1 MYKVSNISKKVVN
14 IVQKVTNIRQIVTNI
29 RQSVA
34 KSNKIYLYSICSD
47 TNVWCFHRIHNKNAT
62 LLQLTT
68 QKCGIYRQIVTNIRQ
83 IVANIV
89 QKVTIIVQKVINIVQ
104 KVINTVQNVTKIV
117 QLHLLLPVFKPVIL
131 ITAPHVGRGGF
142 ERIRAEYI
150 IKRHYVAESARR
162 VSGGGGGGRGL
173 EMYLKMRYK
182 LTMYLMYL
190 I

>member
-1 MYKVSNISKKVVN
+1 MAYTDK
-14 IVQKVTNIRQIVTNI
+14 
-29 RQSVA
+29 
-34 KSNKIYLYSICSD
+34 
-47 TNVWCFHRIHNKNAT
+47 
-62 LLQLTT
+62 
-68 QKCGIYRQIVTNIRQ
+68 IVTNIRQ

-89 QKVTIIVQKVINIVQ
+89 QKVTIIVQKVI
-104 KVINTVQNVTKIV
+104 KIV
-117 QLHLLLPVFKPVIL
+117 QLHLLLPAFKPVIL
-131 ITAPHVGRGGF
+131 ITAPHVGRVGF

-190 I
+190 IWGTVEVHNIVVHKMANIWYFEKFEYPPFF